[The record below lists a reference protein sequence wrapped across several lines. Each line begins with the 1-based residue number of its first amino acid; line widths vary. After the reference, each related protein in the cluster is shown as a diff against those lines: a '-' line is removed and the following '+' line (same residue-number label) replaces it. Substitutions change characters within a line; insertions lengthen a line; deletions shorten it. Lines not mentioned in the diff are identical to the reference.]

1 MKKSCYIRITGGTN
15 NPIIYDKNYNF
26 EIGKAIKLKNGEDVV
41 IFGSG
46 SVLDECLKV
55 AELLEEKKFQQK

>member
-1 MKKSCYIRITGGTN
+1 MKILLYKNNGGTN

-55 AELLEEKKFQQK
+55 AELLEEKISAK